1 MEQSRPRGSRA
12 NAPKDRGPQLPN
24 YMKRPASSASVTH
37 AKSGSSKSR
46 TSGQEAASNR
56 YAKTGASAN
65 SQKRRRKPGAL
76 QQLLRVLVIV
86 FGSLLLVVAGIL
98 LFSGKS
104 DKNPAMFEYLQSI
117 RKFRNGVEIEGINV
131 SSLSIEEARPLV
143 EQAVSK
149 QVRSVSIT
157 LEHEGN
163 SWAFT
168 AADMNLKSNLDE
180 VLSEAIS
187 FGRIGSKASETEDDK
202 SFSVELKA
210 ERTAL
215 IKRLNTLAPEISN
228 APIEPY
234 AIPELGEGNKPVFTP
249 AEGQNGYNLNLESTA
264 DSFEAAL
271 KERHYQQ
278 IITPT
283 LEYIPPSLKLDFIMA
298 NTEYISSFTTRFA
311 RSSSD
316 QVVKNRVFNIQKAAD
331 RINCYTVQQGEEWS
345 FNGWV
350 GPRTKSEGWKEAN
363 GISGGKE
370 YTLQAGGGICQV
382 STTLYNALLSGRIPV
397 TDRKKHSIPSDYVP
411 KALDAT
417 VDTSGI
423 DLKFLNDTEAPL
435 YIFIYITPDPKS
447 SRHLNVTVSL
457 FGRPLPEG
465 VTYKTRS
472 EVIEVIPRIEPKYKD
487 DPTIPIGYQLELVK
501 ARDGFIAKAYR
512 DKYING
518 KLDSSEYLYEDKYNG
533 NEAEIHIGTGD
544 PMTTPV
550 PLGAVPIGG
559 VQDQDDLTDN
569 SQTLD

>member
-1 MEQSRPRGSRA
+1 MEQRRQGGRRVSEPS
-12 NAPKDRGPQLPN
+12 DRGPQLPN
-24 YMKRPASSASVTH
+24 YMKRPAAS
-37 AKSGSSKSR
+37 GN
-46 TSGQEAASNR
+46 SNR
-56 YAKTGASAN
+56 SNSETSPKRQTKQGTNSG
-65 SQKRRRKPGAL
+65 SQKRRRKPDAL
-76 QQLLRVLVIV
+76 QKILRILVIV
-86 FGSLLLVVAGIL
+86 FASLLLVVAGVM
-98 LFSGKS
+98 LFSGKGE
-104 DKNPAMFEYLQSI
+104 KNPAMLEYLQSI
-117 RKFRNGVEIEGINV
+117 RRYKNGVTIEGIEV
-131 SSLSIEEARPLV
+131 GSLSIEEARPLV

-149 QVRSVSIT
+149 QLRSVSIT

-168 AADMNLKSNLDE
+168 AADMNLNSNLQE
-180 VLSEAIS
+180 VLNEAIS
-187 FGRIGSKASETEDDK
+187 FGRIGSKDSELEDAK
-202 SFSVELKA
+202 SFFIELKA
-210 ERTAL
+210 ERKAL
-215 IKRLNTLAPEISN
+215 VNRLNLLAPEIGS

-249 AEGQNGYNLNLESTA
+249 AQGKNGYKLDTEATA
-264 DSFEAAL
+264 DIIEDAL
-271 KERHYQQ
+271 NKRHYQHV
-278 IITPT
+278 INPV
-283 LEYIPPSLKLDFIMA
+283 LEYIPPSLTLDFIMA

-316 QVVKNRVFNIQKAAD
+316 QVVKNRVFNIQKAAE

-382 STTLYNALLSGRIPV
+382 STTLYNALLCGRIPV
-397 TDRKKHSIPSDYVP
+397 IDRKKHSIPSDYVP

-435 YIFIYITPDPKS
+435 YIFVYITPDPKS
-447 SRHLNVTVSL
+447 SRHLNITVSL
-457 FGRPLPEG
+457 YGRPLPEG
-465 VTYKTRS
+465 VSYKTRS
-472 EVIEVIPRIEPKYKD
+472 EIIEVIPRIEPKYKD
-487 DPTIPIGYQLELVK
+487 DPTVPVGYQLEVVK

-512 DKYING
+512 DKYVNG
-518 KLDSSEYLYEDKYNG
+518 KLESSEYLYEDKYNG
-533 NEAEIHIGTGD
+533 NEAEIHIGTGN

-559 VQDQDDLTDN
+559 VQEQDDIPE
-569 SQTLD
+569 SPEPAGQPSA